1 MQGREGF
8 GWFWLEH
15 AGAGQFIHYSRFGTP
30 LIHWHVSV
38 GLMCQPAAHL
48 KLVGKST
55 FQRFRAVCLPHNFIL
70 FRALVGLLGNDNFCS
85 SKWYPGRFSTV
96 SHAVH
101 AFRPDSLEKHACFTA
116 RLERELHAA
125 RQRVKYL
132 QSTID
137 CQNEVRCAG
146 FAPPMDIV
154 LYIGAM
160 RVSGLG
166 KTWWAEFHKPTAS
179 ARIEPIQYTKGP
191 DQCGSWKNLKK

>member
-1 MQGREGF
+1 
-8 GWFWLEH
+8 
-15 AGAGQFIHYSRFGTP
+15 
-30 LIHWHVSV
+30 
-38 GLMCQPAAHL
+38 MCQPAAHL

-101 AFRPDSLEKHACFTA
+101 AFRPDSLGKHACFTA

-154 LYIGAM
+154 DRGHASF
-160 RVSGLG
+160 RVG
-166 KTWWAEFHKPTAS
+166 KNMMDGVPQTNSFS
-179 ARIEPIQYTKGP
+179 ADRTDSIQQGTGP
-191 DQCGSWKNLKK
+191 MWFLKKTLRSNHIIMVQFTPLP